1 MKQLLFVYG
10 TLRTGESRHSVMSQS
25 DYLGVYETIP
35 KYTMYDL
42 GAFPCI
48 TFNGKTSIV
57 GDVFEVNDY
66 TLDLCDMIEGH
77 PDYYTRMPI
86 ELLDKSIKAEAYFM
100 NNRNMKDY
108 KPITHGNWLRYIYF

>member
-1 MKQLLFVYG
+1 
-10 TLRTGESRHSVMSQS
+10 MSQS
-25 DYLGVYETIP
+25 DYLGVYETIT

-42 GAFPCI
+42 GEFPCI
-48 TFNGKTSIV
+48 TFGGKTSIV

-77 PDYYTRMPI
+77 PDYYNRMPI

-100 NNRNMKDY
+100 DRNFKDY
-108 KPITHGNWLRYIYF
+108 KPITHGNWLRHIYF